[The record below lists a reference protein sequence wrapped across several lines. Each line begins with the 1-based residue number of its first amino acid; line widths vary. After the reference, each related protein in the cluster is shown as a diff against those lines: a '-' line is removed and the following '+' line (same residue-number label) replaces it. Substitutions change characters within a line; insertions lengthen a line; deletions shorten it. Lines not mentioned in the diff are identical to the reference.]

1 MFFLYNFSGDKMK
14 IYLDLVLML
23 NFAFDFLLLL
33 GVAILLRRN
42 IKIRQVIL
50 GGIIGSLS
58 IFILFIKINSFQLF
72 IIKILISIIMVL
84 ITFGYKDIRYTLR
97 NLFYLYTS
105 SIILGG
111 FLYYL
116 NVEFSYKQ
124 EGLVFYHHGLS
135 INVIFLVIFSPIII
149 YTYVRQGIRLKNNYA
164 YYYQVDLY
172 LKNHKPIKLNGFL
185 DTGNKLQDPYHKRPI
200 ILINRKSLI
209 YDINEFDFVLVPY
222 NTVNNKGLLKCI
234 IADKIYIKGVGE
246 KTNLLVGI
254 MEDKIK
260 IDGINCILHYKLLEG

>member
-1 MFFLYNFSGDKMK
+1 MSFFYTLYGDRMK
-14 IYLDLVLML
+14 IYLDLLLFL
-23 NFAFDFLLLL
+23 NFGFDFILLL

-42 IKIRQVIL
+42 VKIKRVIL
-50 GGIIGSLS
+50 GALVGSLS
-58 IFILFIKINSFQLF
+58 IFVLFLNINSFELF

-84 ITFGYKDIRYTLR
+84 VTFGYLDMRYTMR

-105 SIILGG
+105 SVVLGG

-124 EGLVFYHHGLS
+124 EGLVFYHAGLS

-185 DTGNKLQDPYHKRPI
+185 DTGNKLKDPYMKRPI
-200 ILINRKSLI
+200 ILINKKSLI
-209 YDINEFDFVLVPY
+209 YDINDLEYVLVPY
-222 NTVNNKGLLKCI
+222 NTVNNNGLLKCI
-234 IADKIYIKGVGE
+234 TVDKIYIKGVGE
-246 KTNLLVGI
+246 RTNLLVGI
-254 MEDKIK
+254 MEEKIK
-260 IDGINCILHYKLLEG
+260 IDGINCILHYQLLEG